1 MPHLADERSAEASE
15 QPANRPIESRSGDEP
30 ISVVGIGASA
40 GGLKVIQQLMTEL
53 PNDSG
58 LSFVIVMHLSPEH
71 ESNLAAIL
79 QRTTAMPIIQVTEE
93 ITVRANH
100 VYVIP
105 PSRHLALEDG
115 RLVLSEPQQK
125 PGRRVVIDLFFR
137 TLAEHW
143 GHGPSDHVIGRR

>member
-1 MPHLADERSAEASE
+1 MAKDKPGSAAGKSASPSQNASLADERSPEASE
-15 QPANRPIESRSGDEP
+15 EPANRPIETRRSDEP

-40 GGLKVIQQLMTEL
+40 GGLEAIQQLMAKL

-79 QRTTAMPIIQVTEE
+79 QRTTEMPIIQVNEE
-93 ITVRANH
+93 VTVRANH

-105 PSRHLALEDG
+105 PSHHLALQDG
-115 RLVLSEPQQK
+115 NRC
-125 PGRRVVIDLFFR
+125 
-137 TLAEHW
+137 
-143 GHGPSDHVIGRR
+143 